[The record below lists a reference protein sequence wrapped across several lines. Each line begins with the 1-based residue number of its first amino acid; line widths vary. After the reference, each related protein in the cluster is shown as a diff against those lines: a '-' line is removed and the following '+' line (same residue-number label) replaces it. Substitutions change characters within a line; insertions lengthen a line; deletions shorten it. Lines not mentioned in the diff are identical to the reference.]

1 MKLSKW
7 NYFCNGLKHF
17 QTITVH
23 KLTVMDLCFK
33 VGLIRQGLLHDI
45 SKYSPEEFRT
55 GIKYYQGFRSP
66 NAAEKL
72 ETGLSLAW
80 LHHKG
85 RNKHHFEY
93 WIDYGVES
101 KEGLLGMKMPL
112 KYVLEMCCDR
122 IAASKVYMKEKYT
135 TNVPWEYYFLREE
148 GIVIHAQ
155 SKLLLEKILLINR
168 DQGEKRALAFMRFML
183 KHPEIYENTVYKG

>member
-1 MKLSKW
+1 MKRSKADLL
-7 NYFCNGLKHF
+7 YNGWKHF
-17 QTITVH
+17 QTISTH

-33 VGLIRQGLLHDI
+33 VGLFRQGLLHDL
-45 SKYSPEEFRT
+45 SKYSLEEFMT
-55 GIKYYQGFRSP
+55 GIRYYQGYRSP

-72 ETGLSLAW
+72 DTGLSIAW

-101 KEGLLGMKMPL
+101 KEGLMGMKMPL

-122 IAASKVYMKEKYT
+122 IAASKVYMKENYT
-135 TNVPWEYYFLREE
+135 TNVPWDYYYHREK
-148 GIVIHAQ
+148 GIVIHPE
-155 SKLLLEKILLINR
+155 SKLLLEKILKINR
-168 DQGEKRALAFMRFML
+168 DAGEKRALAFMRYML
-183 KHPEIYENTVYKG
+183 KHPDLYEHTVYRG